1 MNDGV
6 DDDEVEQALIVAGE
20 QQKLAADRSKRE
32 REDLERLQLVR
43 PSGTDTPKP
52 HRALQR
58 FVLSGGARKATHKNG
73 MLRKMPCDVKV
84 VCCSADGEHV
94 FEAHKYPLC
103 QCSVF
108 FQKRFAAAGLH
119 AGECGVPTVK
129 LADMQPKIFEE
140 ILNYVYTQQCAVETD
155 TLLPVI
161 WAADLLEIEPLVEL
175 ALDLLARELS
185 QENATDV
192 LALVDTG
199 MPPGVDAAHLR
210 AAALAHLLANFEAVA
225 EAGCTDRLSPSHWKE
240 LLSSDELEAPEEV
253 VFASLLRWHR
263 ARRTARRD
271 PASPARPPQLAT
283 SSPPPRLK
291 AASGA
296 PHEQAD
302 AEFMMLLRLVR
313 FPLFAPASLG
323 TVVHDA
329 IDMSAGIACLLKDL
343 ILEACRRA
351 LVYFGSSRRVRAQH
365 DGRFL
370 GRLTARWT

>member
-1 MNDGV
+1 MWGKEPAGKPAGSVDGERSTERKSAGDVGGNGGRPSELPSGVKLDLLLQPMNDGV

-140 ILNYVYTQQCAVETD
+140 ILNCVYTQQCAVETD

-253 VFASLLRWHR
+253 VFASLLAGTARA
-263 ARRTARRD
+263 ARRGATLPRPRAHRSSRPPARRRGSRQR
-271 PASPARPPQLAT
+271 AALRTSRPTP
-283 SSPPPRLK
+283 SS
-291 AASGA
+291 
-296 PHEQAD
+296 
-302 AEFMMLLRLVR
+302 
-313 FPLFAPASLG
+313 
-323 TVVHDA
+323 
-329 IDMSAGIACLLKDL
+329 
-343 ILEACRRA
+343 
-351 LVYFGSSRRVRAQH
+351 
-365 DGRFL
+365 
-370 GRLTARWT
+370 